1 MTSYCAG
8 RDDCLADAGLELF
21 EYSTA
26 NHTNPMSESKCRRAM
41 SPAATIVVRV
51 VIVGD
56 ETRQARSVQLM
67 DGMDDLGVYYS
78 PQCGLWTGLKMARSL
93 HSRR

>member
-26 NHTNPMSESKCRRAM
+26 NHTNPMSESNVTSCDHV
-41 SPAATIVVRV
+41 IVVGV

-67 DGMDDLGVYYS
+67 DGTDDLGVYYS